1 MARKQLS
8 HEEKVVKAVGRRPLN
23 RNQVAAKLGMKPQ
36 AVARALGKATQEGK
50 LVKTDKG
57 YVQGQ

>member
-1 MARKQLS
+1 MPRQKLS
-8 HEEKVVKAVGRRPLN
+8 HAEKVVKAVGRRPLT
-23 RNQVAAKLGMKPQ
+23 RNQVAAKLGVKPQ
-36 AVARALGKATQEGK
+36 AVARALGKATQEGR